1 MLAVAVL
8 AAVSGKW
15 DGLQAGLVAWEAFGF
30 DSHFS
35 VEVKVGQETV
45 FHYPEGTAKAAPPGA
60 SKAVVTVTNASG
72 GFLQQVTSP
81 FVDYV
86 MEGRDP
92 ANPAGS
98 DTHSVSRHDLL
109 LKGGGITLPQ
119 LAQIQGYNME
129 EVDGWEGVRP
139 LLDAWQSTG
148 WDVNFSVNA
157 GNTEGTL
164 FTHTEGSVSMNS
176 RLLGASLSKWPAAM
190 TVSGLVAEGKVNF
203 EDKVNKYLDWWSK
216 DPKDTRSNV
225 TLRNLLTFQSGYVQ
239 DGEVLCAED
248 PSADYLRCARKLYES
263 KTMREHVAPGTTFA
277 YLSCHLQF
285 AGAVAVAAS
294 GLNPKELFEKY
305 FYGPLG
311 TNSTTWGQAP
321 FLNPQ
326 FATGITTTGNDF
338 EKFLRGM
345 LSYKF
350 LDREVLSYAER
361 DWSAPPVSPCG
372 DGWFGHYGM
381 GHWFDCLG
389 YAAGTAAGSS
399 AALPQYC
406 LDENIQGGPGAYGY
420 FPLIDRN
427 RGYYLQVVL
436 MEDPSCRSENPEY
449 LRAVLKPVTDAA
461 AAGKSLPSTTELLA
475 KGGGVTLAEIT
486 DIYNC
491 MPPQCTPP
499 AWPPTF

>member
-8 AAVSGKW
+8 AAVSGTW

-45 FHYPEGTAKAAPPGA
+45 FHYPEGTAKAVPVGA
-60 SKAVVTVTNASG
+60 SKADVTVTNASG

-239 DGEVLCAED
+239 DGEVRCAED
-248 PSADYLRCARKLYES
+248 PSADYLSCARELYES
-263 KTMREHVAPGTTFA
+263 RTMREHVAPGTAFA

-311 TNSTTWGQAP
+311 TNSTTWA
-321 FLNPQ
+321 
-326 FATGITTTGNDF
+326 
-338 EKFLRGM
+338 R
-345 LSYKF
+345 
-350 LDREVLSYAER
+350 R
-361 DWSAPPVSPCG
+361 
-372 DGWFGHYGM
+372 
-381 GHWFDCLG
+381 
-389 YAAGTAAGSS
+389 
-399 AALPQYC
+399 
-406 LDENIQGGPGAYGY
+406 
-420 FPLIDRN
+420 
-427 RGYYLQVVL
+427 
-436 MEDPSCRSENPEY
+436 RS
-449 LRAVLKPVTDAA
+449 
-461 AAGKSLPSTTELLA
+461 
-475 KGGGVTLAEIT
+475 
-486 DIYNC
+486 
-491 MPPQCTPP
+491 
-499 AWPPTF
+499 